1 MCDTQLC
8 PDLVSM
14 LQGTGNTRIG
24 PAEVGGDEGMI
35 GKPPVA
41 AAAAAD

>member
-1 MCDTQLC
+1 MC